1 MERAELEISLKDK
14 SHLNRWGEMAFQI
27 TGRVSGGGCSIY
39 IQALKKADLSSMLK
53 HLNLAWVMVIGLG
66 C

>member
-39 IQALKKADLSSMLK
+39 IQALKKADLSSML
-53 HLNLAWVMVIGLG
+53 NI
-66 C
+66 